1 MTNTN
6 IRNSKIQI
14 ENLYKSIFSDL
25 PFTSI
30 KFEENSVIIK
40 HNDENNSDPATLEII
55 ESNSE
60 YKLSYW
66 DGYSVAETLKH
77 SDLKKILKTF
87 KNKAKKMAKNL
98 RRFSH

>member
-25 PFTSI
+25 PLTSI
-30 KFEENSVIIK
+30 KFAENSVIIK

-55 ESNSE
+55 ESKSE

-66 DGYSVAETLKH
+66 DC
-77 SDLKKILKTF
+77 
-87 KNKAKKMAKNL
+87 
-98 RRFSH
+98 

>member
-25 PFTSI
+25 PLTSI

-66 DGYSVAETLKH
+66 DGYSVVETLEH
-77 SDLKKILKTF
+77 SDLKKYLRLLRIQQKKWLKI
-87 KNKAKKMAKNL
+87 
-98 RRFSH
+98 